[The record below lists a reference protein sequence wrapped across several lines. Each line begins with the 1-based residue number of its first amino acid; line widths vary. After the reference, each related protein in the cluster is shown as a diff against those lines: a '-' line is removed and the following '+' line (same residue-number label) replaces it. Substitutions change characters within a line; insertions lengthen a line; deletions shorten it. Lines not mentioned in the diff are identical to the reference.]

1 MNPVEFTAQIKAS
14 IIEENTA
21 IYRDLFENTKSATD
35 PYWIRAL
42 ALYNALDTDQR
53 RVFMEVIRQ
62 TTIDSVSNV
71 FAVADGVTQ
80 LEGQDGDIR
89 ISCGDVDLTGELQ
102 DRFLEQ
108 FE

>member
-1 MNPVEFTAQIKAS
+1 MNAVEFTAQIKAS

-21 IYRDLFENTKSATD
+21 IYRDLFENTKTATD

-42 ALYNALDTDQR
+42 ALYNALDADQR
-53 RVFMEVIRQ
+53 SVFMEVIRQ
-62 TTIDSVSNV
+62 TAIDSVSNV
-71 FAVADGVTQ
+71 FAIADGVTQ

-89 ISCGDVDLTGELQ
+89 FSCGGHELSGDLQ
-102 DRFLEQ
+102 DRFLEH